1 MSDKSLLV
9 WGYRNE
15 LLKTLDDFIL
25 WKDILSAEE
34 LSSLKRVILDNYKK
48 ILRELKK

>member
-1 MSDKSLLV
+1 MYLSKDSRIVNFAKSLDDKLNINMSDKSLLV

-25 WKDILSAEE
+25 
-34 LSSLKRVILDNYKK
+34 
-48 ILRELKK
+48 